1 MSLERSSQKALFC
14 LPPPK
19 TDLQQLKRYSD
30 GRGSWNS
37 FFCGW
42 WIAHVLHVWLY
53 MIINIY
59 ITSFFTYVYFSTLYS
74 IFIYIYICIHM
85 DIYAHIFLRVLR
97 KVIDGQESNSLHDKG
112 FSQVAPVTGRRCIPA
127 NEELTANPSMKA
139 GLGPDPWIPELP
151 WPFESKLIFLP
162 LIHFHVWFQ
171 SGVRTSLQKWLVIQ
185 NRPDEDGEEST
196 FYAPKW
202 IWSMDFVTFCLKIFL
217 GVLDGSPLGFSFFHL
232 PKLPN
237 HKKRR
242 QFLKK
247 TWNQQIWGTNFFI
260 EKWYVRKLPKGEI
273 FPVVFGGSISTIS
286 NGKSGRGNQTL
297 EQSLV
302 GLCLLGRSDGGFR
315 RSVSVSKRGAVGE
328 NFPEDSHGWHS
339 KNRGFPP
346 KKWMVKMMEKPIF

>member
-1 MSLERSSQKALFC
+1 
-14 LPPPK
+14 
-19 TDLQQLKRYSD
+19 
-30 GRGSWNS
+30 
-37 FFCGW
+37 
-42 WIAHVLHVWLY
+42 

-171 SGVRTSLQKWLVIQ
+171 SGVRTSLQEVACDPTSSWW
-185 NRPDEDGEEST
+185 RWGFEST

-202 IWSMDFVTFCLKIFL
+202 SIWSMDFVHFL
-217 GVLDGSPLGFSFFHL
+217 PQDLSTGVLDGSPLGFSFFYL
-232 PKLPN
+232 PKLL
-237 HKKRR
+237 KK
-242 QFLKK
+242 FKASNSWKK
-247 TWNQQIWGTNFFI
+247 TWNPNKFFQSNFFI
-260 EKWYVRKLPKGEI
+260 EKWYVSKLPCDFFKDSQPTQKEGVKN
-273 FPVVFGGSISTIS
+273 PWVFLGGSISTS
-286 NGKSGRGNQTL
+286 KRFAGRGNQTL
-297 EQSLV
+297 GQSSV
-302 GLCLLGRSDGGFR
+302 GLCLLGRSDGGAGGR
-315 RSVSVSKRGAVGE
+315 NVGQWWK
-328 NFPEDSHGWHS
+328 NPED
-339 KNRGFPP
+339 
-346 KKWMVKMMEKPIF
+346 

>member
-1 MSLERSSQKALFC
+1 MSCVTHELGEIVSEGIV
-14 LPPPK
+14 LPSPPK
-19 TDLQQLKRYSD
+19 TDLRQLKRYSD

-171 SGVRTSLQKWLVIQ
+171 SGVRTSLQEVACDPTSSWSS
-185 NRPDEDGEEST
+185 DGEEST

-202 IWSMDFVTFCLKIFL
+202 SIWSMDFVTFCLKIFL
-217 GVLDGSPLGFSFFHL
+217 GVLDGSQLGFSFFHL
-232 PKLPN
+232 PRLPN
-237 HKKRR
+237 HKKRL

-247 TWNQQIWGTNFFI
+247 TWNPNQFFINFFI
-260 EKWYVRKLPKGEI
+260 ENWYVRKLPILEGV
-273 FPVVFGGSISTIS
+273 FPRGFFFGGSISTL
-286 NGKSGRGNQTL
+286 KTVL
-297 EQSLV
+297 EVEEIRPWSKALSV
-302 GLCLLGRSDGGFR
+302 FASWADPTEAAGGA
-315 RSVSVSKRGAVGE
+315 GG
-328 NFPEDSHGWHS
+328 
-339 KNRGFPP
+339 
-346 KKWMVKMMEKPIF
+346 